1 MATHSLFVKKALGLK
16 CGVGIKYLTMGD
28 IVSLV
33 AVGKASRF
41 PRWEHRVGRLIQ
53 LRRARENRVAREKLR
68 DQAETIC
75 ILCGNPT

>member
-33 AVGKASRF
+33 AVGKASHF
-41 PRWEHRVGRLIQ
+41 PKWEHRVGRLIQ